1 VFVLKKIFRHFDGG
15 VIIMKKTFAVA
26 LLACAFTKSLLALNC
41 QNATTTVEMKECASA
56 DLQKADKA
64 LNTTYKKLMAKLD
77 EIAKEKLKKAQK
89 AWIVYR
95 DANAEFSADEMRG
108 GTGEGLLYMSTV
120 TQMTEQREKELA
132 QYLK

>member
-1 VFVLKKIFRHFDGG
+1 
-15 VIIMKKTFAVA
+15 MKKTFAVA
-26 LLACAFTKSLLALNC
+26 LLACAFTQSLLALNC

-64 LNTTYKKLMAKLD
+64 LNATYKKLMAKLD

-95 DANAEFSADEMRG
+95 DANAEFSADEMRS